1 MKELKDYTAEL
12 HRRIEE
18 KTQQQRTN
26 RRRAA
31 TLGVTLALTLLV
43 TAAVSVPRLLRRQPR
58 EEQRAQAPGLTESE
72 VLAEGIL
79 DPEAVA
85 GEQEGFPDVEM
96 SPEGAECAPGV
107 ELYLPGAE
115 GAASGAM
122 LSEEKADGVLAL
134 VKALDPAAFAE
145 AESTGPVDVEG
156 YAEDDPSLWMLLT
169 DSTGRSV
176 VYTLEG
182 RTLIRGNNEAR
193 FELTDVE
200 YRTLIGLLG
209 LE

>member
-31 TLGVTLALTLLV
+31 TLGVTLALALLV
-43 TAAVSVPRLLRRQPR
+43 TAAVSVPRLLRRPPR
-58 EEQRAQAPGLTESE
+58 EEQRTQAPGLTESE

-85 GEQEGFPDVEM
+85 GEQEGFPGVEIG
-96 SPEGAECAPGV
+96 PEGVECTPGV
-107 ELYLPGAE
+107 ELYLPGAD
-115 GAASGAM
+115 GAPSVTV
-122 LSEEKADGVLAL
+122 LSQEKAQGVLTL

-145 AESTGPVDVEG
+145 AGGTDSVDVEG
-156 YAEDDPSLWMLLT
+156 AAEDDLSLWLLLT
-169 DSTGRSV
+169 DSAGRSV
-176 VYTLEG
+176 AYTLEG

-193 FELTDVE
+193 FQLTEEE
-200 YRTLIGLLG
+200 YQTLMGLLG
-209 LE
+209 LK

>member
-85 GEQEGFPDVEM
+85 GEQEGFPGVEIG
-96 SPEGAECAPGV
+96 PEGVECTPSV
-107 ELYLPGAE
+107 ELYVT
-115 GAASGAM
+115 GAASVTV
-122 LSEEKADGVLAL
+122 LSQEKAQGVLTL

-145 AESTGPVDVEG
+145 AGGTDSVDVEG
-156 YAEDDPSLWMLLT
+156 GAEDDLSLWLLLT
-169 DSTGRSV
+169 DSAGRSV
-176 VYTLEG
+176 AYTLEG

-193 FELTDVE
+193 FQLTEEE
-200 YRTLIGLLG
+200 YQTLMGLLG
-209 LE
+209 LK